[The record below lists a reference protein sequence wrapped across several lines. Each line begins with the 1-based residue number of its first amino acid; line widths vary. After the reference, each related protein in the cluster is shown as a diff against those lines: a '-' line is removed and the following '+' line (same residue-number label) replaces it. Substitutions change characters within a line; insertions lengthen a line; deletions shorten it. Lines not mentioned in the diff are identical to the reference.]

1 MRKPTVASGLPW
13 QRCRVPA
20 SAAGLSLAGLGVAAL
35 LGSTVLA
42 MLKGAVVLLALSLAG
57 LGVAA
62 LLGSAVLVMLKGAVV
77 LAFFVWV
84 AAVASRR
91 YGHGSWPRSD
101 GGGIGY
107 TVAVEVVRKPLLTL
121 LVVLGLGLGVT
132 GTVSSIFLILSI
144 LACMGVCIA
153 LRRLV
158 EGVRDTVRQWR
169 HAPRKSR
176 AARASG
182 ALATRLPRSKRAIGG
197 SRPIKPSTC
206 SKPTGQS
213 KNCAFCQAVASDRPG
228 HRRGRS
234 RRANRRAAPFCQ
246 AVALGPTRTPPRG
259 LRFRR
264 WQRRGK
270 RWAHRPPSV
279 CRAPPPTAALY
290 LNCISTS
297 ATCDE
302 AGEHVLDE
310 ARSNI
315 WDALNDHRIAFTFPA
330 YDRDGPTLPWREVT
344 AVGQ

>member
-1 MRKPTVASGLPW
+1 M
-13 QRCRVPA
+13 
-20 SAAGLSLAGLGVAAL
+20 
-35 LGSTVLA
+35 GSTVLA
-42 MLKGAVVLLALSLAG
+42 MLKGAIVLLALSLAG

-101 GGGIGY
+101 VGGIGY

-153 LRRLV
+153 LRRRV
-158 EGVRDTVRQWR
+158 AGVRDTVRQWR

-176 AARASG
+176 ATRASG

-197 SRPIKPSTC
+197 SRPINNREHLLEADGPIEELRLFVRLSHRTDQDAAA
-206 SKPTGQS
+206 GL
-213 KNCAFCQAVASDRPG
+213 AVQAMAAARETLGTPAPVCLSRSATDGSAVLELHFHVRDL
-228 HRRGRS
+228 RRGR
-234 RRANRRAAPFCQ
+234 
-246 AVALGPTRTPPRG
+246 
-259 LRFRR
+259 
-264 WQRRGK
+264 
-270 RWAHRPPSV
+270 
-279 CRAPPPTAALY
+279 
-290 LNCISTS
+290 
-297 ATCDE
+297 
-302 AGEHVLDE
+302 EHVLDE
-310 ARSNI
+310 VRSNI

>member
-1 MRKPTVASGLPW
+1 M
-13 QRCRVPA
+13 
-20 SAAGLSLAGLGVAAL
+20 
-35 LGSTVLA
+35 LA

-153 LRRLV
+153 LRRRV

-197 SRPIKPSTC
+197 SRPINNREHLLEADGPIEELRLFVRLSHRTDQDAAA
-206 SKPTGQS
+206 GL
-213 KNCAFCQAVASDRPG
+213 AVQAMAAARETLGTPAPVCLSRSATDGSAVLELHFHVRDL
-228 HRRGRS
+228 RRGR
-234 RRANRRAAPFCQ
+234 Q
-246 AVALGPTRTPPRG
+246 
-259 LRFRR
+259 
-264 WQRRGK
+264 
-270 RWAHRPPSV
+270 
-279 CRAPPPTAALY
+279 
-290 LNCISTS
+290 
-297 ATCDE
+297 
-302 AGEHVLDE
+302 HVLDE
-310 ARSNI
+310 VRSNI
-315 WDALNDHRIAFTFPA
+315 WDALNDQRIAFTFPA
-330 YDRDGPTLPWREVT
+330 YDRGGPTLPWREVT